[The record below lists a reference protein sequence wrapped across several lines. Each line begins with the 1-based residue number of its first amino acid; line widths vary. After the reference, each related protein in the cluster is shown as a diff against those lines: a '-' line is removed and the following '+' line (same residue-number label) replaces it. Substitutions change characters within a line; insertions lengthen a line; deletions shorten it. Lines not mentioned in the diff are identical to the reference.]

1 LLTVIHIA
9 LSSVVVDDPVPMEIT
24 LIHNAL
30 ESINPDVDFS
40 DPKKYFTLPFPSSR
54 VASAFDFLPDTDI
67 VQRFRY
73 MGRSKFND
81 ILKEVE
87 DPRFLRGA
95 YALYLN
101 GPSGIGKSYILAA
114 LVCLLIRKGNYVVY
128 IPDCRDLLQDVE
140 GYLRCALQL
149 AFHRDSGLCS
159 QLTSARLTDDFLLTV
174 KEHADNTLYV
184 VLDQFNAL
192 DSDGANDPLH
202 HAKVNAQ
209 AYLGKLGSNQ
219 SRIFSTSGKHHLDR
233 ARKGKHGSVKYIS
246 LHAGLSEVRPHFFN
260 YLV

>member
-1 LLTVIHIA
+1 
-9 LSSVVVDDPVPMEIT
+9 MEIT
-24 LIHNAL
+24 LIHSAL
-30 ESINPDVDFS
+30 KSTSPDMDLS
-40 DPKKYFTLPFPSSR
+40 DPTKYFTLPFPSSR
-54 VASAFDFLPDTDI
+54 MVSRFHFLPVTDR

-73 MGRSKFND
+73 MGRSKFKDVLN
-81 ILKEVE
+81 EVE

-95 YALYLN
+95 YSLYLN

-128 IPDCRDLLQDVE
+128 IPDCGDLLQGAE
-140 GYLRCALQL
+140 GYLRRALQL

-202 HAKVNAQ
+202 HARANAQ
-209 AYLGKLGSNQ
+209 VYIGNLGSKQ
-219 SRIFSTSGKHHLDR
+219 RRIFSTSGKHHSDR
-233 ARKGKHGSVKYIS
+233 AGRGQHGSVKFIS
-246 LHAGLSEVRPHFFN
+246 LHAGLSEVRPYLFN
-260 YLV
+260 YLVSCSPGRDR